1 MVSAPDTL
9 VGEMTIIRA
18 MSGHDKE
25 LWMFVSLVCSL
36 TVHCVADDELAHPQ
50 RI

>member
-18 MSGHDKE
+18 MSRHNKE
-25 LWMFVSLVCSL
+25 LWMAEAS
-36 TVHCVADDELAHPQ
+36 TVHRQFKNSASAMLVK
-50 RI
+50 